1 MANTK
6 LAQAAPGT
14 VVKTNYNGALTNFV
28 VLHQGKPSPIY
39 DDSFNGGTI
48 MRFESIPETYAW
60 GDGTSNDYAASG
72 VQAHIQGYVQYFDPG
87 IQSNIKTVKIPYRP
101 GTGYSPTVNSG
112 ANGLECQMYLLAAIE
127 MGGTD
132 GNTPADG
139 ALLDYYL
146 SGATAEAN
154 AKRVANYNGSPMRYN
169 TRSPFVNNPSAAAGI
184 WEVLNSGSLTSIH
197 TGNNNGALPA
207 FVLDANTLYVDSDG
221 FLTADPGAG
230 QMFIPSTEL
239 EQGVEYYFRVYPRN
253 HQNQFQTGIDGSQL
267 HIVVQD
273 GNEAEPDDSVPDE
286 IIPSYTGNSQI
297 FGDGYKGYIEMYDS
311 GVLTFN
317 TDVTVDIFLVGGGGG
332 GFSSGS
338 GNPGMGGGGS
348 GYTKTIANASFQAQT
363 GIPVTIGAGGA
374 AGANGGATSVGDNT
388 VNGGSTGGPGM
399 QGGNG
404 GCGGGG
410 GMSETSPAANQGYG
424 GSNGSNGYDGSVA
437 ALSGYGGTGQ
447 GSTTCEFL
455 DTQLRQFAGGGG
467 GGNRTGASGQG
478 GTGGGGNGRSS
489 TAPATAGQAN
499 TGGGGGGGANYQPG
513 ASGGSGI
520 AIIRW
525 GDWTTTGGA
534 N

>member
-1 MANTK
+1 MANTP
-6 LAQAAPGT
+6 LAQAIAGT
-14 VVKTNYNGALTNFV
+14 VVTINESGTPVEFL
-28 VLHQGKPSPIY
+28 VLQQGYP
-39 DDSFNGGTI
+39 
-48 MRFESIPETYAW
+48 
-60 GDGTSNDYAASG
+60 ASG
-72 VQAHIQGYVQYFDPG
+72 
-87 IQSNIKTVKIPYRP
+87 
-101 GTGYSPTVNSG
+101 
-112 ANGLECQMYLLAAIE
+112 
-127 MGGTD
+127 D
-132 GNTPADG
+132 GNTLLIRQDIYNTSAWGSTSAYNGSTVDTFCNTTYITYLDSTISALIPTVTIPYTIGNGNWTLSSLERQVFLLSYTEMNLPSSAG
-139 ALLDYYL
+139 ANVE
-146 SGATAEAN
+146 GN
-154 AKRVANYNGSPMRYN
+154 AIQYFSDDSTRIANYNSTPTNYW
-169 TRSPFVNNPSAAAGI
+169 TRTPYTQTNGTIYIVSGTGGANLFGVSSAFG
-184 WEVLNSGSLTSIH
+184 VR
-197 TGNNNGALPA
+197 PA
-207 FVLDANTLYVDSDG
+207 FCLPGNSVYITSSGEITLDSGGNEMV
-221 FLTADPGAG
+221 
-230 QMFIPSTEL
+230 IPSTSL
-239 EQGVEYYFRVYPRN
+239 QQGVEYNFRIYPRN
-253 HQNQFQTGIDGSQL
+253 YQNQFQTGVDGSRL
-267 HIVVQD
+267 HIVVAD
-273 GNEAEPDDSVPDE
+273 GNEAYPDDSGPTEIVPT
-286 IIPSYTGNSQI
+286 YTGNSQI

-489 TAPATAGQAN
+489 TTPATAGQAN

-525 GDWTTTGGA
+525 GDWTTA
-534 N
+534 